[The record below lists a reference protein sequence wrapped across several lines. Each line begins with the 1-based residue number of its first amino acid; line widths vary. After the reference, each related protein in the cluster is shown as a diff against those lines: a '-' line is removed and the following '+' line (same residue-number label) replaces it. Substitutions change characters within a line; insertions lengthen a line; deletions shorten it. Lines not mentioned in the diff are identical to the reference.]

1 MSTTAGSS
9 ASVLPS
15 TTSTTMASS
24 TDSRLSCPIRAS
36 GRSSQLSQVISRH
49 SKSQSRK
56 SMNRNMPPNAAI
68 CG

>member
-9 ASVLPS
+9 ASVLAS
-15 TTSTTMASS
+15 TTSTTAAST
-24 TDSRLSCPIRAS
+24 TDSRLSWPIRAS

-49 SKSQSRK
+49 SNSQSRN
-56 SMNRNMPPNAAI
+56 SMNRNIPPNAAI